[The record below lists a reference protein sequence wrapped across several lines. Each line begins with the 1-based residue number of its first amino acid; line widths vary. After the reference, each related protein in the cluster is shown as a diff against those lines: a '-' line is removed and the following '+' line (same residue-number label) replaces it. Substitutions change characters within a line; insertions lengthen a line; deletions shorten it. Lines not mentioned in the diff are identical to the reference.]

1 MVQSTSYLWSAP
13 WRIAIA
19 PAGQAFCRRFVW
31 NQKHNDANGKSPDQ
45 QLLVATMT
53 VAALGLSH
61 RSSLQ
66 ALLQPSCGVGGY
78 VHLQRRTP
86 EPRVEPMPKRQLG
99 CTSTSAPM
107 ALWRRV
113 VRRATPQFSFNFQ
126 FLVTH
131 AGSALHPRVRRD
143 ACDAGLPADRRPGA
157 ICSYNQPPDGLS
169 IPAGK
174 HPGTRQEGDPCE
186 KGGGPAKH
194 Y

>member
-1 MVQSTSYLWSAP
+1 
-13 WRIAIA
+13 
-19 PAGQAFCRRFVW
+19 
-31 NQKHNDANGKSPDQ
+31 
-45 QLLVATMT
+45 MT

-61 RSSLQ
+61 RSSIQ

-86 EPRVEPMPKRQLG
+86 EPRIEPMPKRQLG

-113 VRRATPQFSFNFQ
+113 VRRATPQFSFNFAVGQ

-157 ICSYNQPPDGLS
+157 ICSYNQPLTGLVFQW
-169 IPAGK
+169 GN
-174 HPGTRQEGDPCE
+174 TQV
-186 KGGGPAKH
+186 PAKKATRARKEAGLRNTTKLLRSH
-194 Y
+194 LMLGLFGLLHVFTLRLA